1 MIVSRCILLA
11 LAIALGGCG
20 MGVDD
25 TVLPGPREDA
35 IPGQSVFPAP
45 GEDQLQKATGNS
57 GSQAVEG
64 GPEDIAVAPICPDPN
79 DKSDP
84 NCAADD
90 TSDSGTDGTFSDG
103 Q

>member
-1 MIVSRCILLA
+1 MALNRILLIA
-11 LAIALGGCG
+11 LAFAAAGCG
-20 MGVDD
+20 AGVDD

-45 GEDQLQKATGNS
+45 GEDKLQKATGS
-57 GSQAVEG
+57 GGTQTAEG
-64 GPEDIAVAPICPDPN
+64 APEDIAVEPICPDPN

-84 NCAADD
+84 NCAAED
-90 TSDSGTDGTFSDG
+90 TTASGTDGTFSDG